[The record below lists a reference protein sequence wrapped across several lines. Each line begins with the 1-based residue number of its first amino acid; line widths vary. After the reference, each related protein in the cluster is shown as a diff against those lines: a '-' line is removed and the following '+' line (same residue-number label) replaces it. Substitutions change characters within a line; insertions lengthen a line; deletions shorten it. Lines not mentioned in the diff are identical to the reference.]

1 MNWLRLPSWKDP
13 RLPVALLQAIY
24 LWLGITVL
32 GFNRTP
38 GELVVVIV
46 SACVLD
52 LVLHRL
58 IRGRWLFP
66 FSALITG
73 LSLSLLVNYAHG
85 LWLPLVPVF
94 LAIASKYV
102 FAIDGRHVYNPSLF
116 GIVASLLLAND
127 MISVSPAYQWNGI
140 PALGVFIATAAILL
154 FGLRIQRSLL
164 VVSFLGFFLLALG
177 LRAWIMRHHIPPE
190 TLILG
195 TLSAPAFYLFTFFM
209 ITDPATSPDSPRGQV
224 LMAFFIVVVD
234 FFLHIRETL
243 STLFYAA
250 FAWYSLY
257 GLWRLWRSCS
267 AGGVS
272 PVAAFRGC
280 HIHWRERWRTLLVV
294 SVLAGAAWGAWR
306 WEWMPI
312 RPVKPDFVLVEI
324 PAEQAGI
331 STHPGDVLD
340 QVDPRLRHVAKWL
353 LSVGDAVAVADFDND
368 GLQDVFITYPLKA
381 AEDRAALYRNLGGFR
396 FQRVPLPMLDD
407 YVHHPEQQGLPSG
420 ALWFDQDNDGDQDLL
435 ILSGYGYP
443 RLLANRLKE
452 TGRAGFEDVTP
463 GQPLHE
469 FTVSLTA
476 NVLDMDRDGW
486 LDLYLGNAMPPY
498 LSGYDRPTPFTIFH
512 LPPPEYE
519 GDRRALNVMHRSWH
533 NADNGGRDLFFF
545 NHKGRFEKADVDA
558 LGLGETRWTLDIGTG
573 DLNGDGWTDLY
584 VANDFGPD
592 SLYINRRGK
601 TFEAIRGVLRNTL
614 GRDTYKGMNASL
626 GDIDGNGFD
635 DIYVS
640 NVHEP
645 LQAEGSLLW
654 MNNGRVD
661 TEGADAFTDE
671 ATRRNALNPRRFG
684 WGGAMG
690 DMDRD
695 GRLDILHANGMV
707 DDAYDRRYPSC
718 EDYWYWNARIA
729 LTGPDIHGY
738 ADSWADLRGRCIFP
752 YEKNRVMLNQ
762 GQFFVDV
769 ADQVGWTQK
778 DNARGIALVDLD
790 NDGDLDVLMSH
801 QFLPLGIFRN
811 DSRKKNWI
819 GLALE
824 GNGVGCNRDAIGSR
838 VTITYGSPPRRQV
851 REVHASNG
859 LSAQGDRRLL
869 FGLGD
874 ASYEDDVAVEVRWCG
889 GSRAGY
895 ELAPGRYHLLEE
907 TVGEPLVD
915 SAAR

>member
-1 MNWLRLPSWKDP
+1 VNWLRVPHWKDP
-13 RLPVALLQAIY
+13 RLPVALLQALY
-24 LWLGITVL
+24 LWLGVTVL
-32 GFNRTP
+32 GFNRSP
-38 GELVVVIV
+38 GQLAAVIG
-46 SACVLD
+46 SAVLLD

-58 IRGRWLFP
+58 IRGSWLFP

-94 LAIASKYV
+94 LAIGSKYV
-102 FAIDGRHVYNPSLF
+102 FTVDGRHVYNPSLF

-140 PALGVFIATAAILL
+140 PALGIFIATAAILL
-154 FGLRIQRSLL
+154 FGLRIRRAVL
-164 VVSFLGFFLLALG
+164 VVAFLGFFLLALG

-209 ITDPATSPDSPRGQV
+209 ITDPATSPDSRRGQV
-224 LMAFFIVVVD
+224 LMALVIVLID
-234 FFLHIRETL
+234 FFLHVRQTL

-250 FAWYSLY
+250 FIWYSLY
-257 GLWRLWRSCS
+257 GLWRFWQSWRRDQRLNWKPWLRASGILGS
-267 AGGVS
+267 LALIGMLG
-272 PVAAFRGC
+272 
-280 HIHWRERWRTLLVV
+280 WYQLLVPARDIAV
-294 SVLAGAAWGAWR
+294 
-306 WEWMPI
+306 
-312 RPVKPDFVLVEI
+312 DFRLVEI
-324 PAEQAGI
+324 PAQQAGI
-331 STHPGDVLD
+331 STHPGRVLD
-340 QVDPRLRHVAKWL
+340 QVDERLRHVAKWL
-353 LSVGDAVAVADFDND
+353 LSVGDAVAVADYDQD
-368 GLQDVFITYPLKA
+368 GWQDVFLTYPLKA
-381 AEDRAALYRNLGGFR
+381 AKDRAALYRNLGGFR
-396 FQRVPLPMLDD
+396 FQRIPLPALDD
-407 YVHHPEQQGLPSG
+407 YVHDPEHQGLPSG
-420 ALWFDQDNDGDQDLL
+420 ALWFDYDNDGDKDLL
-435 ILSGYGYP
+435 VLSGYGYP

-452 TGRAGFEDVTP
+452 TGQATFEDVTP
-463 GQPLHE
+463 IHDLHH

-486 LDLYLGNAMPPY
+486 LDLYIGNAMPPY
-498 LSGYDRPTPFTIFH
+498 LSGYDKPVPFTLFD
-512 LPPPEYE
+512 LPKAEYA

-533 NADNGGRDLFFF
+533 DATNGGQDLFLL
-545 NHKGRFEKADVDA
+545 NRKGKLEQTDVVA

-592 SLYINRRGK
+592 SLYINREGK
-601 TFEAIRGVLRNTL
+601 RFEAIRGVLRNTL

-626 GDIDGNGFD
+626 GDLDGNGFE

-654 MNNGRVD
+654 MNDGQVD
-661 TEGADAFTDE
+661 TAGADAFRDE

-684 WGGAMG
+684 WGAAMG

-695 GRLDILHANGMV
+695 GLLDILHANGMV
-707 DDAYDRRYPSC
+707 DDAYDRLYDQC

-752 YEKNRVMLNQ
+752 HEQNRVMLNR
-762 GQFFVDV
+762 GRYFVDV
-769 ADQVGWTQK
+769 ADQVGWTKK

-790 NDGDLDVLMSH
+790 NDGDLDVLMTH
-801 QFLPLGIFRN
+801 QFQPVSIFRN
-811 DSRKKNWI
+811 DAAEKNWL
-819 GLALE
+819 GLELE
-824 GNGVGCNRDAIGSR
+824 GNGRSCNRDAIGSR
-838 VTITYGSPPRRQV
+838 VEIRYGDPLQTQV

-859 LSAQGDRRLL
+859 LSAQGDVRLL

-874 ASYEDDVAVEVRWCG
+874 YEGEVQLDIGWCG
-889 GSRAGY
+889 GRRQMISVASGQYVRI
-895 ELAPGRYHLLEE
+895 
-907 TVGEPLVD
+907 D
-915 SAAR
+915 SP

>member
-1 MNWLRLPSWKDP
+1 M
-13 RLPVALLQAIY
+13 ALLQLLY
-24 LWLGITVL
+24 LLLGVTVL

-38 GELVVVIV
+38 GQLLVVIT

-52 LVLHRL
+52 VVLHRL
-58 IRGRWLFP
+58 IRGSWLFP
-66 FSALITG
+66 LSAFITG

-85 LWLPLVPVF
+85 LWLPLIPVF
-94 LAIASKYV
+94 LAIGSKYLFSV
-102 FAIDGRHVYNPSLF
+102 DGRHVYNPSLF
-116 GIVASLLLAND
+116 GIVASLVLAND

-154 FGLRIQRSLL
+154 FGLRIRRSVL
-164 VVSFLGFFLLALG
+164 VVAFLGFFLACLG

-209 ITDPATSPDSPRGQV
+209 ITDPATSPESRKGQV
-224 LMAFFIVVVD
+224 FMALVIVLVD

-250 FAWYSLY
+250 FVWYSLY
-257 GLWRLWRSCS
+257 GLWRLWESCRAPDKGPGERIKIL
-267 AGGVS
+267 AGG
-272 PVAAFRGC
+272 FRC
-280 HIHWRERWRTLLVV
+280 HINWRERLRTVLALGL
-294 SVLAGAAWGAWR
+294 LAGAGLGMGRLWL
-306 WEWMPI
+306 MPMSQVD
-312 RPVKPDFVLVEI
+312 PGFVLVEI
-324 PAEQAGI
+324 PAAQAGI
-331 STHPGDVLD
+331 STHPGQVLQ

-353 LSVGDAVAVADFDND
+353 LSVGDAVAVADFDGD
-368 GLQDVFITYPLKA
+368 GWQDLFVTYPLKA
-381 AEDRAALYRNLGGFR
+381 PRDRAALYRNLGGFR
-396 FQRVPLPMLDD
+396 FQRVPLPALDN
-407 YVHHPEQQGLPSG
+407 YVQHPRTQGLPSG
-420 ALWFDQDNDGDQDLL
+420 ALWFDYDNDGDKDLL
-435 ILSGYGYP
+435 VLSGYGYP
-443 RLLANRLKE
+443 RLLANRLAE
-452 TGRAGFEDVTP
+452 TGEAGFEDVSQTQLGRP
-463 GQPLHE
+463 

-486 LDLYLGNAMPPY
+486 LDLYIGNAMPPY
-498 LSGYDRPTPFTIFH
+498 LSGYDRPTPFTIFD
-512 LPPPEYE
+512 LPDPEYP
-519 GDRRALNVMHRSWH
+519 GDRRALNVMPRSWH

-545 NHKGRFEKADVDA
+545 NRRGRLEAADVDG
-558 LGLGETRWTLDIGTG
+558 LGLGETRWTLDIGAG

-592 SLYINRRGK
+592 SLYINRRGQR
-601 TFEAIRGVLRNTL
+601 FEAIRGVLRNTL

-654 MNNGRVD
+654 MNDGQVD
-661 TEGADAFTDE
+661 SKGADAFRDE

-707 DDAYDRRYPSC
+707 DDAYDRIYPAC
-718 EDYWYWNARIA
+718 GDYWYWNARIA

-769 ADQVGWTQK
+769 ADRVGWTQK
-778 DNARGIALVDLD
+778 DNARGIALADLD
-790 NDGDLDVLMSH
+790 NDGDLDVLMTH
-801 QFLPLGIFRN
+801 QFQPLGIFRN
-811 DSRKKNWI
+811 DAAVKGWL
-819 GLALE
+819 GLELHE
-824 GNGVGCNRDAIGSR
+824 DGKHCNRDALGTR
-838 VTITYGSPPRRQV
+838 VEIRYGDPVQRQV

-859 LSAQGDRRLL
+859 LSAQGDARLL

-874 ASYEDDVAVEVRWCG
+874 YQGDVLVRIRWCG
-889 GSRAGY
+889 DRQQERHVAS
-895 ELAPGRYHLLEE
+895 GRYLRIDY
-907 TVGEPLVD
+907 P
-915 SAAR
+915 SSS